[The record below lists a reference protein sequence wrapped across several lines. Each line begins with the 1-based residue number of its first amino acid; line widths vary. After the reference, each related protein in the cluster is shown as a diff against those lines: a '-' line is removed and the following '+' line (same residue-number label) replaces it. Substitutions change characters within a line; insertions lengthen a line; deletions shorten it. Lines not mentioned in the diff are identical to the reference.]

1 MAETKLK
8 ENIDIC
14 DICKKEVK
22 ADTMRL
28 AGLPYRMRD
37 STDYKVFHM
46 YKKQKQ
52 YGSFVLCKDCFE
64 ELDNVIWNNFARIYS
79 EDWQPIVIEK
89 VIKEKE

>member
-22 ADTMRL
+22 ADIMRL

-46 YKKQKQ
+46 YKSKNNMVHLYYAKI
-52 YGSFVLCKDCFE
+52 VLK
-64 ELDNVIWNNFARIYS
+64 N
-79 EDWQPIVIEK
+79 
-89 VIKEKE
+89 

>member
-22 ADTMRL
+22 ADAMRL

-37 STDYKVFHM
+37 STDYKVFHT
-46 YKKQKQ
+46 YKSKNNMVHLYYAKI
-52 YGSFVLCKDCFE
+52 VLK
-64 ELDNVIWNNFARIYS
+64 N
-79 EDWQPIVIEK
+79 
-89 VIKEKE
+89 